1 MATGKTEKDNKKKK
15 LTREEAKIAKQKKRR
30 GMAANAE
37 QRKAKGGLKE
47 YLKGVKIE
55 TKKVVWP
62 TRKELVSYT
71 LVVIIAC
78 AFFGLLIW
86 GVDSGFLAAL
96 RKLIG
101 ITY

>member
-1 MATGKTEKDNKKKK
+1 MATGKNGKNKNAN
-15 LTREEAKIAKQKKRR
+15 LTKEEAKIAKKKKRQ
-30 GMAANAE
+30 GQAANAE

-71 LVVIIAC
+71 VVVIIAC
-78 AFFGLLIW
+78 IFFGLLIW
-86 GVDSGFLAAL
+86 GADSAFLTAL
-96 RKLIG
+96 RRLIG